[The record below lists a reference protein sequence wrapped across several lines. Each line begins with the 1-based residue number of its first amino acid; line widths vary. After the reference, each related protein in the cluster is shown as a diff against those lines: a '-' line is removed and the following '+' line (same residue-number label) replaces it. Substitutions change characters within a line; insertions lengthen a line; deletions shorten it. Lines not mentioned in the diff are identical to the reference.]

1 MTGPLDAGAKG
12 WPAAGASPQAIAA
25 GELNL
30 LRGDLPLPVLALK
43 RSALEHNLALM
54 ARWCAEH
61 GVALAPHAK
70 TSMAPALVRRQL
82 EAGAWG
88 ITVATAQQAWALSD
102 TGVERILIANE
113 LVDPGS
119 IATVAALREQ
129 RPELRL
135 LALVDS
141 VAGVELLAAA
151 LGERASRVP
160 TLDVLVEVGCAGGR
174 AGCRSDEEVR
184 AVAAAVAAAT
194 PLRLVGVE
202 LYEAVAGD
210 DRAAAAAQ
218 LDRARA
224 LLIELEAAGAFAAG
238 ELIVSAGGSVLFDLV
253 AERLGGPW
261 PTAAPVRTVVR
272 SGCYLT
278 HDSGFYA
285 ARSPLDGAAA
295 PGQERLLPALELWGA
310 VLSRPEP
317 GLAVVG
323 FGKRDA
329 AYDLA
334 LPTPERIRRRGDDGR
349 PLLQTLEPG
358 ALIVTA
364 LNDQHALVA
373 VGEQELAV
381 GDWIG
386 CGISHPCTAFDKWRV
401 VPVVEDDGTVVEAV
415 ETRF

>member
-160 TLDVLVEVGCAGGR
+160 TLDVLVEVGC
-174 AGCRSDEEVR
+174 
-184 AVAAAVAAAT
+184 
-194 PLRLVGVE
+194 
-202 LYEAVAGD
+202 
-210 DRAAAAAQ
+210 
-218 LDRARA
+218 
-224 LLIELEAAGAFAAG
+224 AGAFAAG